1 MKQKLLDYIDAHR
14 EALFALLCD
23 MIDINTENDGKS
35 GNEAPL
41 ATYIQRTVK
50 AHCLK
55 GNYIYEPGGIF
66 FSYLEQ

>member
-41 ATYIQRTVK
+41 ANSSYSEE
-50 AHCLK
+50 
-55 GNYIYEPGGIF
+55 YEEISDATIDPEEEDQEGGD
-66 FSYLEQ
+66 EE